1 MKTKE
6 DSILLVL
13 LFDLLH
19 CWSSVDTKI
28 SRTSLREF
36 ISLYETTDDR
46 FPVVEAILEQLEG
59 QRKRVENPNIPQIS
73 Y

>member
-19 CWSSVDTKI
+19 CWSSVDTNI

-46 FPVVEAILEQLEG
+46 VPVEDQLCDDWEEWDEDG
-59 QRKRVENPNIPQIS
+59 CDENS
-73 Y
+73 VTA